1 MRSKEE
7 ILEKAEKR
15 IHDLEY
21 FDFMGML
28 AENKRADLELLRELV
43 ALVEE
48 QPKVGEWIPCSE
60 RLPENPE
67 FGYQGYLV
75 QNQYIEEPYT
85 AFWNGSSWED
95 IEGLNESDIT
105 AWMLLPEPYKAD

>member
-28 AENKRADLELLRELV
+28 AENKRKDLELFRELV
-43 ALVEE
+43 ALV
-48 QPKVGEWIPCSE
+48 K
-60 RLPENPE
+60 
-67 FGYQGYLV
+67 
-75 QNQYIEEPYT
+75 
-85 AFWNGSSWED
+85 AED
-95 IEGLNESDIT
+95 
-105 AWMLLPEPYKAD
+105 